1 MVRLGSQKSRRAFLI
16 NVTFSPESEEGSGKG
31 DPSVL
36 DTRLLRPTDF
46 SLLISF
52 SLSLFLLLLRSLTPF
67 FKKFLRHLSLSLWL
81 LADGV
86 RGDED

>member
-46 SLLISF
+46 SLLISLPL
-52 SLSLFLLLLRSLTPF
+52 SLSLTPTIAHPLFL
-67 FKKFLRHLSLSLWL
+67 KKFLRHLSLSLWL

>member
-46 SLLISF
+46 SLLISL
-52 SLSLFLLLLRSLTPF
+52 SLSYFYDRSPLF
-67 FKKFLRHLSLSLWL
+67 FKKFLHHLSLSLWL